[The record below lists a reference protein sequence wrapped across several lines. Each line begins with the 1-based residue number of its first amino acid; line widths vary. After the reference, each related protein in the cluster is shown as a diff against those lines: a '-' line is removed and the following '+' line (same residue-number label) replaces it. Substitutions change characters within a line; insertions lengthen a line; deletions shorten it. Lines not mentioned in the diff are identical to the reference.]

1 MKQFFAFTFGI
12 AMMLVAL
19 PLQAQDHT
27 VSGRVVSA
35 PDSQPLAGA
44 AVVETGTTNGTATAR
59 DGSFSLEVDNPNASL
74 MVSFVGFTSQTIEVE
89 GRNEVTIT
97 LEKDTGALEGRVVT
111 VEGDTETVIVRGRGV
126 PRIQRRNPFWTG
138 RFTFTSEEDST
149 VVVVDTEADTET
161 VIVRGRGVPRIQR
174 RTPFRAGRYSFT
186 SEEDS
191 TVVVVNAEGDTTIV
205 ITKDVQP
212 PRIRIGGSTVNARGY
227 TVISEED
234 STIMVYP
241 DGRTR
246 YLISRRAPEFVE
258 RDVVVNTEGDSVVVI
273 MRGERA
279 MRARIPARMERG
291 RKRVRGRTERH
302 HRRGQ
307 SRHSGRM
314 ERGRKHVRDRAHRH
328 QWHGRR
334 WNSGRVGRHHLDSE
348 HSGEHAEA
356 LREMMVEVHRL
367 AREVRRADEE
377 AHAVKMEALK
387 AKVGELFDRQ
397 QSLHAERM
405 EEIQENKEALIEEL
419 MDRLLERNHPYPEI
433 SRERTEELRE
443 MMEKALRMFKE
454 ARQEVE
460 EAQVEKQRR

>member
-1 MKQFFAFTFGI
+1 MKQFFVFTFGI

-27 VSGRVVSA
+27 VSGTVVSA

-44 AVVETGTTNGTATAR
+44 AVVETGTSNGTATDR
-59 DGSFSLEVDNPNASL
+59 EGSFSLEVGDPNASL
-74 MVSFVGFTSQTIEVE
+74 TVSFVGFASQTIEVE
-89 GRNEVTIT
+89 GRNEITIT
-97 LEKDTGALEGRVVT
+97 LDKDTGALEERIVT
-111 VEGDTETVIVRGRGV
+111 VEGDKATVIVRGRGA
-126 PRIQRRNPFWTG
+126 PRIQRRN
-138 RFTFTSEEDST
+138 S
-149 VVVVDTEADTET
+149 
-161 VIVRGRGVPRIQR
+161 
-174 RTPFRAGRYSFT
+174 FRAGRYTIT
-186 SEEDS
+186 SEDDS

-205 ITKDVQP
+205 IAKDVQP

-241 DGRTR
+241 DGRAR
-246 YLISRRAPEFVE
+246 YYISRRAPEFVE

-291 RKRVRGRTERH
+291 RKRVRGRTDRH

-314 ERGRKHVRDRAHRH
+314 ERGRKHVRDRVHRH

-348 HSGEHAEA
+348 LSREHAEA

-419 MDRLLERNHPYPEI
+419 MDRLLERNHPYSEI
-433 SRERTEELRE
+433 SRERMEALRE
-443 MMEKALRMFKE
+443 RMEEAQRHLTRAREARQAEKE
-454 ARQEVE
+454 AR
-460 EAQVEKQRR
+460 AEKQRH

>member
-12 AMMLVAL
+12 AMMLAAL
-19 PLQAQDHT
+19 PLQAQDHI
-27 VSGRVVSA
+27 VSGTVVSA

-44 AVVETGTTNGTATAR
+44 AVVETGTRNGTATDR
-59 DGSFSLEVDNPNASL
+59 DGSFSLEVGDLNASL
-74 MVSFVGFTSQTIEVE
+74 TVSFVGFASQTIEVE
-89 GRNEVTIT
+89 GRSEITIT
-97 LEKDTGALEGRVVT
+97 LEKDTDALEKRIVA
-111 VEGDTETVIVRGRGV
+111 VEGDKATVIVRGRGV
-126 PRIQRRNPFWTG
+126 PRIQRRNPFRAG
-138 RFTFTSEEDST
+138 RYTFTSDKDST
-149 VVVVDTEADTET
+149 VVVVDAD
-161 VIVRGRGVPRIQR
+161 
-174 RTPFRAGRYSFT
+174 
-186 SEEDS
+186 
-191 TVVVVNAEGDTTIV
+191 GDTTIV
-205 ITKDVQP
+205 IAKELQL
-212 PRIRIGGSTVNARGY
+212 PRIRINGSSVNARGY

-246 YLISRRAPEFVE
+246 YYISRRAPEFVE
-258 RDVVVNTEGDSVVVI
+258 RDVIVNTEGDSVVVI

-291 RKRVRGRTERH
+291 RKRVRGRTDRH

-334 WNSGRVGRHHLDSE
+334 WNSGRAGRHHLDSE
-348 HSGEHAEA
+348 LSREHAEA

-405 EEIQENKEALIEEL
+405 EEIQENKEALVEEL
-419 MDRLLERNHPYPEI
+419 MDRLLERNHSVSENY
-433 SRERTEELRE
+433 RERAEALRE
-443 MMEKALRMFKE
+443 MMVEMSRRARELRQ
-454 ARQEVE
+454 ARE
-460 EAQVEKQRR
+460 EANAEKQRR

>member
-27 VSGRVVSA
+27 VSGTVVSA

-44 AVVETGTTNGTATAR
+44 AVVETGTQNGTATDI
-59 DGSFSLEVDNPNASL
+59 DGSFSLEVGDPNASL
-74 MVSFVGFTSQTIEVE
+74 TVSFVGFASQTIEVE
-89 GRNEVTIT
+89 GRNEITIT
-97 LEKDTGALEGRVVT
+97 LDKDTRALEERIVT
-111 VEGDTETVIVRGRGV
+111 VEGDKATVVVRGRGF
-126 PRIQRRNPFWTG
+126 PRGRWRNPFWSG
-138 RFTFTSEEDST
+138 RYTFTS
-149 VVVVDTEADTET
+149 
-161 VIVRGRGVPRIQR
+161 
-174 RTPFRAGRYSFT
+174 
-186 SEEDS
+186 EDS

-205 ITKDVQP
+205 IAKDVQP
-212 PRIRIGGSTVNARGY
+212 PRIRINGSTVNARGY

-258 RDVVVNTEGDSVVVI
+258 RDVVVNTEGDSVLVI

-291 RKRVRGRTERH
+291 RKRVRGRTDRH

-314 ERGRKHVRDRAHRH
+314 ERGRKHVRDRVHRH

-348 HSGEHAEA
+348 HSREHAEA

-419 MDRLLERNHPYPEI
+419 MDRLLERNHPYSEI
-433 SRERTEELRE
+433 SRERMEALRE
-443 MMEKALRMFKE
+443 RMEEAQRHLTRAREARQAEKE
-454 ARQEVE
+454 AR
-460 EAQVEKQRR
+460 AEKQRH